1 MKRTLLEELERDG
14 LIRVICIQ
22 VDAPSQLFR
31 QFIAEFA
38 RRQSMR
44 ELFVTSKARKLGC
57 TAKGLSASDRVH
69 TDFSSP
75 VCSIFACRIGPSS
88 PP

>member
-1 MKRTLLEELERDG
+1 MKRALEEPERAG

-44 ELFVTSKARKLGC
+44 ELFAMSKARKLGC
-57 TAKGLSASDRVH
+57 TAKSVSAS
-69 TDFSSP
+69 
-75 VCSIFACRIGPSS
+75 
-88 PP
+88 